1 MSRKTILI
9 CAVVLVLVAG
19 AGFGWTR
26 LNRAAVG
33 IPNFYVWKFLS
44 GQSHNGHRAPVNGI
58 SIYYETYGHGQPV
71 LLLHGATAFLETMH
85 YFSSVLRAGMSQKTS
100 CAMPALRRSAGSSK
114 LFCRYSRWDA
124 WT

>member
-1 MSRKTILI
+1 MSRRTILI
-9 CAVVLVLVAG
+9 CAVVLVLVTG

-44 GQSHNGHRAPVNGI
+44 GQSHNGHRAAVNGI

-85 YFSSVLRAGMSQKTS
+85 YFFQRVASRNEPEDFLRD
-100 CAMPALRRSAGSSK
+100 AGSAP
-114 LFCRYSRWDA
+114 LGRVIRIVLPI
-124 WT
+124 